1 MTMLSFSL
9 ALLELSNIDQPPD
22 VVVTSLCVCV
32 FFSVTALNCSSH
44 CRSVPTPAYQWPA
57 SPILPP
63 ISSRTP
69 HLVPETLVP
78 NTNSSS
84 SSLAGGDFGH
94 PKPHVGAS
102 WIALQESPG
111 DGGGGG
117 TTAISSNNDWRMVR
131 MYELMED
138 FEEVLSR
145 APISVSQEPM
155 LSMGGR
161 TDGTSSSIAVAN
173 GRRED
178 QEDEEDEEDA
188 ARRCSKG
195 SQRRS
200 GDQDPA
206 IFTAGNCL
214 SSGCCYTSSSTESD
228 TVRPDP
234 TVKSTSKYKKQRER
248 LLSRPTL

>member
-1 MTMLSFSL
+1 
-9 ALLELSNIDQPPD
+9 
-22 VVVTSLCVCV
+22 
-32 FFSVTALNCSSH
+32 
-44 CRSVPTPAYQWPA
+44 
-57 SPILPP
+57 
-63 ISSRTP
+63 
-69 HLVPETLVP
+69 
-78 NTNSSS
+78 
-84 SSLAGGDFGH
+84 
-94 PKPHVGAS
+94 
-102 WIALQESPG
+102 
-111 DGGGGG
+111 
-117 TTAISSNNDWRMVR
+117 MVR

>member
-1 MTMLSFSL
+1 
-9 ALLELSNIDQPPD
+9 
-22 VVVTSLCVCV
+22 
-32 FFSVTALNCSSH
+32 
-44 CRSVPTPAYQWPA
+44 
-57 SPILPP
+57 
-63 ISSRTP
+63 
-69 HLVPETLVP
+69 
-78 NTNSSS
+78 
-84 SSLAGGDFGH
+84 
-94 PKPHVGAS
+94 
-102 WIALQESPG
+102 
-111 DGGGGG
+111 
-117 TTAISSNNDWRMVR
+117 MVR

-178 QEDEEDEEDA
+178 QEDEEDA

-195 SQRRS
+195 SQRHQQRS

>member
-1 MTMLSFSL
+1 
-9 ALLELSNIDQPPD
+9 
-22 VVVTSLCVCV
+22 
-32 FFSVTALNCSSH
+32 
-44 CRSVPTPAYQWPA
+44 
-57 SPILPP
+57 
-63 ISSRTP
+63 
-69 HLVPETLVP
+69 
-78 NTNSSS
+78 
-84 SSLAGGDFGH
+84 
-94 PKPHVGAS
+94 
-102 WIALQESPG
+102 
-111 DGGGGG
+111 
-117 TTAISSNNDWRMVR
+117 

-145 APISVSQEPM
+145 APISVGQEPM

-178 QEDEEDEEDA
+178 QEEDEEEDEDA

-195 SQRRS
+195 SQRHQQRS
-200 GDQDPA
+200 GDPDPA